1 MHWLFQSCLSGC
13 QQVRSPRAF
22 HPKWAVPGP
31 EGMLNLS
38 YPSLPGEGL
47 GDQALEP
54 GVYVCVCVCVW
65 NRGGELEAVGG
76 RRLR

>member
-1 MHWLFQSCLSGC
+1 
-13 QQVRSPRAF
+13 
-22 HPKWAVPGP
+22 
-31 EGMLNLS
+31 MLNLS